1 MKTTKLFQKTLFGI
15 FLLFGFVGV
24 STSMLCVYT
33 VDTHLSAEYENN
45 SKSIAKTIA
54 DFGHTI
60 VPLDMSEFRKMDGS
74 LSCLSLRF

>member
-1 MKTTKLFQKTLFGI
+1 MKFPLIRSCSWIVLAA
-15 FLLFGFVGV
+15 GFP
-24 STSMLCVYT
+24 
-33 VDTHLSAEYENN
+33 
-45 SKSIAKTIA
+45 KIAKTVA